1 MSNVADVLMPIDRF
15 TGCRGDGATGWR
27 ATWCCYA
34 GRCHC
39 LPQTVSVP
47 SCYGQYSSPSVCL
60 SVSPPLTGWHY
71 VESAERIIEL
81 FTNLCRNNYSFFAHD
96 ATATAKVRQNH
107 PRAEAETTAGWA

>member
-1 MSNVADVLMPIDRF
+1 MSNVADVLMLIDRF

-27 ATWCCYA
+27 ATWSCYA

-39 LPQTVSVP
+39 LPQTVSDVTLWTIQQFVRLP
-47 SCYGQYSSPSVCL
+47 VCL

-81 FTNLCRNNYSFFAHD
+81 FTNLCRNNSSFFAHD
-96 ATATAKVRQNH
+96 ATATAKV
-107 PRAEAETTAGWA
+107 